1 MRVSGVS
8 HTDMSISKWLLAGV
22 TVSLFAQQ
30 ADITVIRET
39 VNVVSAPVVVTDEQG
54 GYVNGLKPSDFRLYD
69 NAKPQDISVDVT
81 YIPIS
86 LVVAVQANSDTDA
99 ILPRIR
105 KVAPLLHALVTGEA
119 GEVAILSFDHRIQL
133 LQDFTSDSD
142 LISKGMEKIKSGSQ
156 THRMIDAAMEG
167 IHMLSNRPANRR
179 RILMLVSET
188 IDGSSENK
196 TREVLEAA
204 QFANV
209 LIYPVIINRLVTTLT
224 AKAPPPRPDPYPAG
238 ARPLP
243 PGVPPTPENVRSSVS
258 GASNSVSFIPVF
270 VEIFKQVKGIFIPNP
285 MEVFSMYTG
294 GREYPFITQK
304 DLESAIQKI
313 GEELHSQYTLSY
325 KSNNKMEAGWH
336 EIKVDIL
343 DRSGRAR
350 RDVKILT
357 RPGYWMAAVPE

>member
-8 HTDMSISKWLLAGV
+8 YTDMSIPKWLLAGV
-22 TVSLFAQQ
+22 ACSLFAQQ

-39 VNVVSAPVVVTDEQG
+39 VNVVSVPVVITDDEG
-54 GYVNGLKPSDFRLYD
+54 GYVTNLKPSDFRLYD
-69 NAKPQDISVDVT
+69 NTKPQDISVDVT
-81 YIPIS
+81 YVPIS
-86 LVVAVQANSDTDA
+86 LVVAVQANSDTEA
-99 ILPRIR
+99 ILPRIK

-119 GEVAILSFDHRIQL
+119 GEVAILSFDHRIQV
-133 LQDFTSDSD
+133 LQDFTSDPD
-142 LISKGMEKIKSGSQ
+142 LISKGMEKIKPGSQ
-156 THRMIDAAMEG
+156 THRMIDAAMQG
-167 IHMLSNRPANRR
+167 IHMLSNRPADRR

-196 TREVLEAA
+196 TREVLAAA

-224 AKAPPPRPDPYPAG
+224 AKAPPPRPDPFPAG

-243 PGVPPTPENVRSSVS
+243 ANVPPTPENARSTVS
-258 GASNSVSFIPVF
+258 GASNSISFVPVF
-270 VEIFKQVKGIFIPNP
+270 IEIFKQVRGIFIANP
-285 MEVFSMYTG
+285 MEVFSKYTG

-313 GEELHSQYTLSY
+313 GLELHSQYTLSY
-325 KSNNKMEAGWH
+325 KPNNKMDAGWH
-336 EIKVDIL
+336 EITVEVA

-357 RPGYWMAAVPE
+357 KPGYWLAAVPE

>member
-1 MRVSGVS
+1 MRVCGVS

-22 TVSLFAQQ
+22 AVSLFAQQ
-30 ADITVIRET
+30 ADIPVIRST
-39 VNVVSAPVVVTDEQG
+39 VNVVLLPVTVTDDDG
-54 GYVNGLKPSDFRLYD
+54 ASVNGLQPSNFRLYD
-69 NAKPQDISVDVT
+69 NGKPQDISVDVT
-81 YIPIS
+81 YVPIS
-86 LVVAVQANSDTDA
+86 LVVAVQANSDVDA
-99 ILPRIR
+99 ILPRIKR
-105 KVAPLLHALVTGEA
+105 VAPLLHALVTGEA
-119 GEVAILSFDHRIQL
+119 GEVAILSFDHRIQI
-133 LQDFTSDSD
+133 LQDFTSDPD
-142 LISKGMEKIKSGSQ
+142 LISKGMEKIKPGSQ

-167 IHMLSNRPANRR
+167 IHMLSRRPADRR

-209 LIYPVIINRLVTTLT
+209 IVYPVIINRLVSTLT
-224 AKAPPPRPDPYPAG
+224 AKAPPSRPDPYPAG

-243 PGVPPTPENVRSSVS
+243 PNVPPTPENVRSSYS

-270 VEIFKQVKGIFIPNP
+270 IEIFKQVKGIFIANP
-285 MEVFSMYTG
+285 MEVFSKFTG

-304 DLESAIQKI
+304 DLETAIQKL

-325 KSNNKMEAGWH
+325 RPNNKMEGGWH
-336 EIKVDIL
+336 EIRVDVA
-343 DRSGRAR
+343 DRSGRVR
-350 RDVKILT
+350 RDVKIVT